1 MQEFTVSEF
10 QNDFDNLF
18 SRVERGESFI
28 IRNTDGSR
36 CVIMPSKQME
46 STQRDLDYSHYFEHN
61 EAS

>member
-28 IRNTDGSR
+28 ICNTDGKR
-36 CVIMPSKQME
+36 CVIMPSIQME
-46 STQRDLDYSHYFEHN
+46 SIQKDLDYSHYFEHD